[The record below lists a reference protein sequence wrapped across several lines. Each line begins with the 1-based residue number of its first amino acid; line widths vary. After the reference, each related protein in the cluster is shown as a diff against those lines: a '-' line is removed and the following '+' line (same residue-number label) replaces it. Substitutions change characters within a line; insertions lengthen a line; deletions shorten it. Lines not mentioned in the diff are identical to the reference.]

1 MAKITYYTSSKANDD
16 NCVSGFSGRIT
27 TKSTCGIDGTTTEN
41 KNNIEPQITELPTQD
56 KRLAELVAVQT
67 ALEHAIEMGATVG
80 TKLSVWCE
88 DKVIVD
94 WIHAD
99 MHEQEFDLD
108 SIQEEVIQTIRGHL
122 KRLGRKKNWGIVQVR
137 TNDNSLSK
145 AVQEAIGLTNNASA
159 PAKNPL
165 DIIAEA
171 KEKLKN

>member
-41 KNNIEPQITELPTQD
+41 TNNIEPQITELPTQD

-67 ALEHAIEMGATVG
+67 ALEHAVEMGATVG